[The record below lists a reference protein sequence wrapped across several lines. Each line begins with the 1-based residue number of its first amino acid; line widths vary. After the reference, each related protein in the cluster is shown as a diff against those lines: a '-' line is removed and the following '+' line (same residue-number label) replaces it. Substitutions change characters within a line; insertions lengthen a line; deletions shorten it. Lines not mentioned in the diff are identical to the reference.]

1 MQLLLR
7 WMKVVRI
14 AGDDPSVDEPGNDF
28 LPANV
33 WRSCRPRNMN
43 FATHCAARRGSA
55 ARRRNQDRAF
65 GSEQFHDDVCVGR
78 GRGALG
84 NSALAISTSAD
95 VTATRTPAS
104 KGADRV
110 LPALELQG

>member
-43 FATHCAARRGSA
+43 FATHCAAG
-55 ARRRNQDRAF
+55 
-65 GSEQFHDDVCVGR
+65 E
-78 GRGALG
+78 LW
-84 NSALAISTSAD
+84 AIP
-95 VTATRTPAS
+95 RWPFQP
-104 KGADRV
+104 R
-110 LPALELQG
+110 QM